1 MADDMNDTPTLKEKT
16 DDGTV
21 PAGIGD
27 HDAFGIDGIALG
39 LFPRFKDARLERQFE
54 VYYIDYY
61 YRFAQAS
68 LCIGL
73 LLIFG
78 DFLVDRLAFPGA
90 ATNLLRITVAMPILG
105 AAIAYSFFSHAREH
119 WQPVM
124 GGVLVTL
131 ALSLFW
137 ILYGVDREGG
147 MGLRSW
153 VGVLNFTFIEFY
165 IFVILGLRFRIA
177 LPYGALVLGAF
188 LFAVHHGVAAQPG
201 MFAYWAYH
209 VATVFLLAGG
219 IGWWRELLIR
229 MDYLARVRLE
239 EARRAAERDAN
250 IKSEFLANM
259 SHEIRTPLNGVLGL
273 AQIGHRE
280 SAGRERSLR
289 MFSRILES
297 GRLLMAIVNDVLDFS
312 KIEAGK
318 LSIEAFPVDPLQI
331 VDEAISALALPAAE
345 KNLTLVAD
353 KDASLPA
360 AFLGDPLRISQVL
373 LNLMSNAVKFTEHG
387 EVRLAAARQGD
398 ELVFRVTDTGIG
410 MSPQQLAKLFLPFEQ
425 GDSSTTRKYG
435 GTGLGLAI
443 SHQLAALMGGQLRA
457 RSTPG
462 SGSEFEFRLPCVTMV
477 ERQEISP
484 AVWSP
489 IAAGKRL
496 AGIRILAAEDN
507 ELNRVVLEEILV
519 QEGACVTLVE
529 NGRQAVDA
537 AESGADRFDLVL
549 MDVQMPEMDG
559 LEAASLIGR
568 IDPGLPIVGQTAYA
582 FNEDRDKC
590 RAAGMKFTLTKPI
603 EIESLVSVVRHHSR
617 HVPHIE
623 KPEPGTS
630 TTALPMTPDTKNAE
644 RAQAFD
650 LARLEQVHAKRPG
663 FLPRMLGIAINS
675 LTSALGELREARA
688 NTDLERLAFVAH
700 SIKGASASLFADEL
714 HLLAGRTE
722 IAARAAS
729 ADATDMAGLLAEKLE
744 QLLGEIEARIAAS
757 GDMAKPS

>member
-1 MADDMNDTPTLKEKT
+1 MSKDPDMKSKS
-16 DDGTV
+16 DGGATS
-21 PAGIGD
+21 PGIAA
-27 HDAFGIDGIALG
+27 HDAYGIDGISLG
-39 LFPRFKDARLERQFE
+39 FFPGFRDARLEQQFD

-68 LCIGL
+68 LGIGL

-78 DFLVDRLAFPGA
+78 DFLVDRFAFPD
-90 ATNLLRITVAMPILG
+90 ATANLLRITVATPILC

-131 ALSLFW
+131 ALGLFW
-137 ILYGVDREGG
+137 ILHGIDREGG

-177 LPYGALVLGAF
+177 LPYGTVVLGAF
-188 LFAVHHGVAAQPG
+188 LFAVHRGVAEQPG

-219 IGWWRELLIR
+219 IGWWRELMIR

-280 SAGRERSLR
+280 SAGRERALR

-312 KIEAGK
+312 KIAAGK
-318 LSIEAFPVDPLQI
+318 LTIEAFPVDPRRI
-331 VDEAISALALPAAE
+331 VDEAISAMALPANE
-345 KNLTLVAD
+345 KRLSLVAD

-387 EVRLAAARQGD
+387 EVRLTASLDRG
-398 ELVFRVTDTGIG
+398 ELVFRVSDTGIG
-410 MSPQQLAKLFLPFEQ
+410 MSQQQLAKLFLPFEQ
-425 GDSSTTRKYG
+425 GDNSTTRKYG

-443 SHQLAALMGGQLRA
+443 SHQLAALMGGELLA

-477 ERQEISP
+477 EAHRDSP

-489 IAAGKRL
+489 ADAGKRL

-507 ELNRVVLEEILV
+507 ELNRVVLEEILA
-519 QEGACVTLVE
+519 QEGACVTLVA

-537 AESGADRFDLVL
+537 VESGADRFDLVL

-559 LEAASLIGR
+559 LEAAALIGR

-590 RAAGMKFTLTKPI
+590 RAVGMKFTLTKPI

-617 HVPHIE
+617 RVPNME
-623 KPEPGTS
+623 MPPTS
-630 TTALPMTPDTKNAE
+630 QPDASSGALPETPDMPVAE
-644 RAQAFD
+644 RPPALD

-663 FLPRMLGIAINS
+663 FLIRMLVIAINS
-675 LTSALGELREARA
+675 QTTTLAELREARA
-688 NTDLERLAFVAH
+688 SADMERIAFVAH
-700 SIKGASASLFADEL
+700 SIKGASASLFAEEL
-714 HLLAGRTE
+714 HVLAGRTE
-722 IAARAAS
+722 TAARAAS
-729 ADATDMAGLLAEKLE
+729 PDAMDMAGLLAEKLE
-744 QLLGEIEARIAAS
+744 QLLSEIEARIAAS
-757 GDMAKPS
+757 GDTARPS

>member
-1 MADDMNDTPTLKEKT
+1 MSKEPLMEPKSPSGAAPT
-16 DDGTV
+16 
-21 PAGIGD
+21 GIAA
-27 HDAFGIDGIALG
+27 HDAYGIDGISLG
-39 LFPRFKDARLERQFE
+39 FFPGFRDARLEKQFDA
-54 VYYIDYY
+54 YYIDYY

-68 LCIGL
+68 LGVGL

-78 DFLVDRLAFPGA
+78 DYLVDRLAFPDA
-90 ATNLLRITVAMPILG
+90 AANLLRLTVAVPILC

-124 GGVLVTL
+124 GGMLVTL

-137 ILYGVDREGG
+137 ILHGIDHEGG

-177 LPYGALVLGAF
+177 LPYGTVVLGAF

-229 MDYLARVRLE
+229 KDYLARVRLE

-280 SAGRERSLR
+280 SAGREHSRR

-297 GRLLMAIVNDVLDFS
+297 GRLLLAIVNEVLDYS
-312 KIEAGK
+312 KIAAGK
-318 LSIEAFPVDPLQI
+318 LSIEAIAVDPRQV
-331 VDEAISALALPAAE
+331 VDEALNALALPASE
-345 KNLTLVAD
+345 KKLALVAD

-373 LNLMSNAVKFTEHG
+373 LNLLSNAVKFTEHG
-387 EVRLAAARQGD
+387 EVRLGVALREGQ
-398 ELVFRVTDTGIG
+398 LVFRVTDTGIG
-410 MSPQQLAKLFLPFEQ
+410 MTPEQLERLFSPFEQ

-443 SHQLAALMGGQLRA
+443 SRQLAALMGGELCVT
-457 RSTPG
+457 STPG
-462 SGSEFEFRLPCVTMV
+462 KGSEFEFRLPCMV
-477 ERQEISP
+477 
-484 AVWSP
+484 V
-489 IAAGKRL
+489 AGKDGDSSTIWSAAATGRRL
-496 AGIRILAAEDN
+496 VGARILAAEDN
-507 ELNRVVLEEILV
+507 ELNRLVLEEILT
-519 QEGACVTLVE
+519 QEGAQLTLVS
-529 NGRQAVDA
+529 NGLLAVQAVEA
-537 AESGADRFDLVL
+537 AVVGFDLVL

-559 LEAASLIGR
+559 LEAARRIGG
-568 IDPGLPIVGQTAYA
+568 IDPDLPIVGQTAYA

-590 RAAGMKFTLTKPI
+590 RAAGMRFTITKPI
-603 EIESLVSVVRHHSR
+603 EIDSLVAIVRHHAR
-617 HVPHIE
+617 RAFDEDARPAAAPEVLAELPDAVP
-623 KPEPGTS
+623 
-630 TTALPMTPDTKNAE
+630 APDA
-644 RAQAFD
+644 AAFD
-650 LARLEQVHAKRPG
+650 LARLELMHAKRPG
-663 FLPRMLGIAINS
+663 FLPRLLAIAVS
-675 LTSALGELREARA
+675 SQTAALVELREALA
-688 NTDLERLAFVAH
+688 GADMERLAFVAH

-714 HLLAGRTE
+714 HVLARRAET
-722 IAARAAS
+722 AAHAAS
-729 ADATDMAGLLAEKLE
+729 PDAASIANLLAEKLE
-744 QLLGEIEARIAAS
+744 HLLGEIEARIAAS
-757 GDMAKPS
+757 GDTAKPS